1 MNLKQRNSGNKK
13 SGSLKQLRQKEKR
26 SKQIAAEKAPI
37 HISWRVTT
45 VSVVAFALFIL
56 LAVRLWSIQVL
67 NASTYKKNANQ
78 TIIRKVPID
87 PPRGIILTRS
97 GQILAGDV
105 SEEVVTIKPA
115 IGPSGKNWVALDPNG
130 EANVAALLGIKESQ
144 IAKDLNNIQNIPYQP
159 VPIAYGISQQD
170 ILQINEH
177 PNEYNGIAVQQQY
190 LRTYPQNSL
199 ASQVVGY
206 VGQINATEYKS
217 VAKTGLYTEN
227 DPTYG
232 QTGLEAEYEKY
243 LYGKPGYQLQEV
255 DPAGNPIANIG
266 ITPPQSGD
274 SIVLNMDYG
283 LEKTLTT
290 DLTQHLAALRSG
302 QFLGGYVPAPS
313 GAGVVMNIHNG
324 HVLAMVS
331 VPGYNNNLWVGGIS
345 NSAYQNL
352 VNTYG
357 YPLNNYAIQS
367 PNPPGS
373 DFKIATATAALD
385 DGLITP
391 GYEFDDPGYYTVG
404 NLTLHD
410 APGDHPGWI
419 TVVPAL
425 ALSSDDFFYNIGAMF
440 WQQQSRYG
448 VTPIQNMAAK
458 YGFGVPS
465 GIDLPNVDNGQVDSP
480 ALRKILHKLAP
491 NVYPDTYYEGD
502 NMEMAFG
509 QGETLITPLELTDA
523 YATFANGG
531 TRYAPEIAAAIVS
544 SSGKVVKQIKPKV
557 MAHVPYASQA
567 DYQAILAG
575 FQGAVNNPIGTAYQD
590 FANFPFNKWE
600 VAGKTGTAT
609 VQHGSPSTAWF
620 VAFFGPIGNPEYAAA
635 VEVQAGGYG
644 TNGAAP
650 VVRQIIDYL
659 MANPPPKLKL

>member
-1 MNLKQRNSGNKK
+1 MNRRNSFGKK
-13 SGSLKQLRQKEKR
+13 GFSLWRPFGKKGKRKKRKEP
-26 SKQIAAEKAPI
+26 SEPVV
-37 HISWRVTT
+37 HVSWRISAVAV
-45 VSVVAFALFIL
+45 VSLGLFVL
-56 LAVRLWSIQVL
+56 LALRLWSIQVL
-67 NASTYKKNANQ
+67 NASSYKKNANQ
-78 TIIRKVPID
+78 TVVRKVPID
-87 PPRGIILTRS
+87 PPRGLILTRT
-97 GQILAGDV
+97 GQVLAGDV

-115 IGPSGKNWVALDPNG
+115 VGPSGNNWVALDPAG

-144 IAKDLNNIQNIPYQP
+144 INKDLNNVQNIPYQP
-159 VPIAYGISQQD
+159 VPIAYGVNQQD
-170 ILQINEH
+170 VLQVNEH
-177 PNEYNGIAVQQQY
+177 PNEYPGIAVEQQY
-190 LRTYPQNSL
+190 IRTYPQNSL

-206 VGQINATEYKS
+206 VGQINASEYNK
-217 VAKTGLYTEN
+217 VAKTGIYSEN

-243 LYGKPGYQLQEV
+243 LYGKPGYQLEEV
-255 DPAGNPIANIG
+255 NPAGNPVANIG
-266 ITPPQSGD
+266 ITPPQAGD

-283 LEKTLTT
+283 LEKTLTN
-290 DLTQHLAALRSG
+290 DLTQHLIALRNG
-302 QFLGGYVPAPS
+302 QFGGQAFPAPS
-313 GAGVVMNIHNG
+313 GAGVVINIHNG

-345 NSAYQNL
+345 NAAYQNL

-373 DFKIATATAALD
+373 DFKLATATAALD
-385 DGLITP
+385 DGLISP
-391 GYEFDDPGYYTVG
+391 GYEFNDPGYYTVG

-410 APGDHPGWI
+410 APGDHPGLI
-419 TVVPAL
+419 TVVQAL

-440 WQQQSRYG
+440 WQQQNAYG

-491 NVYPDTYYEGD
+491 AVYPDTYYEGD

-509 QGETLITPLELTDA
+509 QGETLITPLELANA

-531 TRYAPEIAAAIVS
+531 TRYAPEMVNAIVTP
-544 SSGKVVKQIKPKV
+544 SGKVEKIKPKV
-557 MAHVPYASQA
+557 MDKVAYASQA

-590 FANFPFNKWE
+590 FTNFPFNRWE

-609 VQHGSPSTAWF
+609 VRHGFPPTAWF
-620 VAFFGPIGNPEYAAA
+620 VAFFGPVGNPEYAAA
-635 VEVQAGGYG
+635 VEVSAGGYG
-644 TNGAAP
+644 TNGSAP
-650 VVRQIIDYL
+650 VVRQIINYL
-659 MANPPPKLKL
+659 MANPPPKVKY